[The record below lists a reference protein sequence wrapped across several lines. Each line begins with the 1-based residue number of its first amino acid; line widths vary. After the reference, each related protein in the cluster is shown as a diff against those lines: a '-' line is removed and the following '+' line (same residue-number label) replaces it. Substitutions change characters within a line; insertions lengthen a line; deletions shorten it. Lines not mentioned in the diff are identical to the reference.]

1 MPCSTRG
8 SSWGKISGASRRQ
21 SARLSTP
28 RTRYGTLIPET
39 AAAFS
44 PCLAPSQKTGNTPPG
59 RAGFSDRDRKT
70 LSRCNIISAGRS
82 HAQMRNLPTAPSTDQ
97 QLVAQVLG
105 GNTAAF
111 EHLVRRTEGLVTQLV
126 FKMIRHPADRPD
138 VAQDVYLKVFR
149 CLAGFKFQAKLS
161 TWVGQIAYNTC
172 LHYLEKKQLVLLDPA
187 ETAPDDP
194 PEEGRR
200 APPALVAGPDYD
212 PEAALFGHDLAGIL
226 GTAIEQLPPLYR
238 TLIALY
244 HQQELSYE
252 EIAQITSLPD
262 GTVKNY
268 LFRARKLLKQQLL
281 ARYQRDDL

>member
-1 MPCSTRG
+1 MS
-8 SSWGKISGASRRQ
+8 
-21 SARLSTP
+21 
-28 RTRYGTLIPET
+28 
-39 AAAFS
+39 
-44 PCLAPSQKTGNTPPG
+44 
-59 RAGFSDRDRKT
+59 
-70 LSRCNIISAGRS
+70 
-82 HAQMRNLPTAPSTDQ
+82 NLPTSPATDQ

-105 GNTAAF
+105 GNTASF
-111 EHLVRRTEGLVTQLV
+111 GQIVQRTEGLVTQLV

-138 VAQDVYLKVFR
+138 VAQEVYLKVFKN
-149 CLAGFKFQAKLS
+149 LAGFKFQAKLS

-172 LHYLEKKQLVLLDPA
+172 LHYLEKKKLVLVDLSEPKLDDSSA
-187 ETAPDDP
+187 
-194 PEEGRR
+194 EGRS
-200 APPALVAGPDYD
+200 PPVSLVAGSGYD
-212 PEAALFGHDLAGIL
+212 PETALFDQDLATIL
-226 GTAIEQLPPLYR
+226 STAVEQLPPLYR

>member
-1 MPCSTRG
+1 MR
-8 SSWGKISGASRRQ
+8 
-21 SARLSTP
+21 
-28 RTRYGTLIPET
+28 
-39 AAAFS
+39 
-44 PCLAPSQKTGNTPPG
+44 TPP
-59 RAGFSDRDRKT
+59 SSP
-70 LSRCNIISAGRS
+70 L
-82 HAQMRNLPTAPSTDQ
+82 TDQ

-111 EHLVRRTEGLVTQLV
+111 GQLMQRTEGLVTQLV

-138 VAQDVYLKVFR
+138 IAQVVYLKAFKN
-149 CLAGFKFQAKLS
+149 LAGFKFHAKLS
-161 TWVGQIAYNTC
+161 TWVGQITYNTC

-187 ETAPDDP
+187 ETTPADAA
-194 PEEGRR
+194 EEGHR
-200 APPALVAGPDYD
+200 APPPLVAGPDSD
-212 PEAALFGHDLAGIL
+212 PETALFGHDLAGIL

-238 TLIALY
+238 TLVALY

-281 ARYQRDDL
+281 TRYHRDDL

>member
-1 MPCSTRG
+1 
-8 SSWGKISGASRRQ
+8 
-21 SARLSTP
+21 
-28 RTRYGTLIPET
+28 
-39 AAAFS
+39 
-44 PCLAPSQKTGNTPPG
+44 
-59 RAGFSDRDRKT
+59 
-70 LSRCNIISAGRS
+70 
-82 HAQMRNLPTAPSTDQ
+82 MRHLPTSSATDQ

-111 EHLVRRTEGLVTQLV
+111 GQVVQRTEGLVTQLV
-126 FKMIRHPADRPD
+126 FKLIRHPADRPD
-138 VAQDVYLKVFR
+138 IAQEVYLKVFR
-149 CLAGFKFQAKLS
+149 NLAGFKFQAKLS

-172 LHYLEKKQLVLLDPA
+172 LHYLEKKQLVLLDPT
-187 ETAPDDP
+187 EPAPDDGADTHRPAVP
-194 PEEGRR
+194 PR
-200 APPALVAGPDYD
+200 AAGPDYD

-226 GTAIEQLPPLYR
+226 GAAIEQLPPLYR
-238 TLIALY
+238 TLVSLY

>member
-1 MPCSTRG
+1 
-8 SSWGKISGASRRQ
+8 
-21 SARLSTP
+21 
-28 RTRYGTLIPET
+28 
-39 AAAFS
+39 
-44 PCLAPSQKTGNTPPG
+44 
-59 RAGFSDRDRKT
+59 
-70 LSRCNIISAGRS
+70 
-82 HAQMRNLPTAPSTDQ
+82 MRNSPTSSVTDQ

-111 EHLVRRTEGLVTQLV
+111 GQVVQRTEGLVTQLV
-126 FKMIRHPADRPD
+126 FKLIRHPADRPD
-138 VAQDVYLKVFR
+138 IAQEVYLKVFKN
-149 CLAGFKFQAKLS
+149 LAGFKFQAKLS
-161 TWVGQIAYNTC
+161 TWVGQITYNTC

-187 ETAPDDP
+187 ESAPDDAA
-194 PEEGRR
+194 ETGRR
-200 APPALVAGPDYD
+200 APPPLVAGPDAD

-238 TLIALY
+238 TLISLY

-281 ARYQRDDL
+281 ARYHRDDL